1 MKQWTL
7 LKKCIVM
14 GIIFGVVLFSELGVI
29 LTNTASLN
37 LSMNQFAK
45 LEVPILNKAHEVKL
59 AVVQVQQWLT
69 DISATRGLDGLND
82 GFTEAENNASRVKTM
97 LLELQQLDPANAL
110 HYQEIVPL
118 FEAYYAAGRRMAQA
132 YVESG
137 PAGGNPLMADFDA
150 AAAKLTTQVN
160 QLVQRVQQRVANTS
174 NEEVSAINE
183 LRMIV
188 LVGSVILLGVLVAMA
203 LVVRSI
209 LHSLGGEPTQMADI
223 SQRVANGDLTV
234 KFTDTGKETGIYA
247 AMKEMVRKL
256 HERSKAEH
264 LAAAENARLKQALDK
279 VSSSVMVA
287 DSDHNI
293 IYINQSTETMFRN
306 GQKDIQSELPG
317 FNVERLV
324 GSNIDLFH
332 KNPSYQQQIL
342 KQMSGT
348 HRAQF
353 EIGGRTMHFI
363 ANPVVGSDGVRLGT
377 VVEWQD
383 RTNEV
388 AVEHEIAEIVSAAQ
402 AGDLEKRV
410 SLQGKEGFF
419 LVLAQGINHF
429 VEVVAQT
436 FSDIGQVM
444 GALSQGDL
452 SHNITKDYEG
462 LFGRVKEDVNTTIER
477 LQDIV
482 GQIRESTD
490 MIASASTEIVNGN
503 NNLSQR
509 TEQQASSL
517 EETASSME
525 QLTSTVKN
533 NADNAQQA
541 NQMAGDTRKLAE
553 KGGAVVQDAITAMQA
568 INESSTKIAE
578 IIGVIDEIAFQTNL
592 LALNASVEAAR
603 AGEQGRGFAVV
614 ATEVRNL
621 AQRSATA
628 AKEIKEL
635 ISDSVGKVQ
644 NGSNLVSE
652 SGVTL
657 EEIVGAVKK
666 VGSIIAEIATASAEQ
681 SAGIDQVN
689 RAVMQMD
696 EMTQQN
702 AALAEQ
708 TSSTSVSMRQQADEM
723 AKQINFFLID
733 RKAIK

>member
-1 MKQWTL
+1 
-7 LKKCIVM
+7 
-14 GIIFGVVLFSELGVI
+14 
-29 LTNTASLN
+29 
-37 LSMNQFAK
+37 MNHFVK
-45 LEVPILNKAHEVKL
+45 VEVPILNKAHEVKL

-69 DISATRGLDGLND
+69 DISATRGQDGLND
-82 GFTEAENNASRVKTM
+82 GFTEAEKNASRVKS
-97 LLELQQLDPANAL
+97 LLMELQQLDPDNDRQ
-110 HYQEIVPL
+110 YQEIVPL
-118 FEAYYAAGRRMAQA
+118 FDDYYAAGRRMAQA

-137 PAGGNPLMADFDA
+137 PAGGNPMMADFDA
-150 AAAKLTTQVN
+150 AAAKLTAKVNRLVEETQHQVVLTN
-160 QLVQRVQQRVANTS
+160 DR
-174 NEEVSAINE
+174 EISAING
-183 LRMIV
+183 LRTIIF
-188 LVGSVILLGVLVAMA
+188 VGSVIFVGVLLAMA

-209 LHSLGGEPTQMADI
+209 LRSLGGEPAQMAEI
-223 SQRVANGDLTV
+223 SQRVADGDLTV
-234 KFTDTGKETGIYA
+234 QFTNTGNEAGVYA
-247 AMKEMVRKL
+247 AMKEMVGKL

-264 LAAAENARLKQALDK
+264 LVAAENARLKQALDK

-287 DSDHNI
+287 DSEHNI

-306 GQKDIQSELPG
+306 GQKDIRLELSE
-317 FNVERLV
+317 FDVDRLV

-332 KNPSYQQQIL
+332 KNPKHQQRIL
-342 KQMSGT
+342 EQMHGT
-348 HRAQF
+348 HTAQF

-363 ANPVVGSDGVRLGT
+363 ANPVVDSDGMRLGT

-388 AVEHEIAEIVSAAQ
+388 AVEREIAQIVSAAQ
-402 AGDLEKRV
+402 AGDLEKRI
-410 SLQGKEGFF
+410 SLQGKQGFF
-419 LVLAQGINHF
+419 LGLAQGINHF

-436 FSDIGQVM
+436 FSDVGQVM

-452 SHNITKDYEG
+452 SQNITEEYEG
-462 LFGRVKEDVNTTIER
+462 LFGRVKDDVNTTIER
-477 LQDIV
+477 LQEIV
-482 GQIRESTD
+482 SQIRESTD

-517 EETASSME
+517 QETASSME

-541 NQMAGDTRKLAE
+541 NTMASETRKLAE
-553 KGGAVVQDAITAMQA
+553 KGGSVVKDAIDAMQA
-568 INESSTKIAE
+568 INESSTRIAE
-578 IIGVIDEIAFQTNL
+578 IIGVIDAIAFQTNL

-628 AKEIKEL
+628 AREIKEL
-635 ISDSVGKVQ
+635 IQDSVDKVR
-644 NGSNLVSE
+644 NGSKLVSD

-666 VGSIIAEIATASAEQ
+666 VGGIIAEIAAASSEQ
-681 SAGIDQVN
+681 SSGIDQVN

-723 AKQINFFLID
+723 AQRISFFRID
-733 RKAIK
+733 RNPDR